1 MSSSADSTEAA
12 QHGGRRDAAKGT
24 AVQVMLD
31 LEQVA
36 RRMVRHP
43 GDWSAHATTLDAL
56 SAELAQAATWLR
68 EAQ

>member
-1 MSSSADSTEAA
+1 MSSSADSTETA
-12 QHGGRRDAAKGT
+12 QHDGRRAAAKGT

-31 LEQVA
+31 LEQVVW
-36 RRMVRHP
+36 RMVRHP

-56 SAELAQAATWLR
+56 SAGLAQAATWLR